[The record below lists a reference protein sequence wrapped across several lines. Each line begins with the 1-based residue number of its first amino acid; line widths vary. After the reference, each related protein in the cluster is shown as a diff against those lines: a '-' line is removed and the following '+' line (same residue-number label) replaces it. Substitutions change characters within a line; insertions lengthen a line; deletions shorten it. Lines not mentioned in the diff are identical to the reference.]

1 MSLPEIPASALPLV
15 STLLRLIFDVL
26 SAGDDMAKQD
36 DALMAAEA
44 SLSRERAHRRFGA
57 R

>member
-36 DALMAAEA
+36 NALMAAQA